1 MLRELEPDTVYRIEL
16 RAHNAIGNSLSTEI
30 RVRTARGEP
39 LPYYSYHDN
48 NNNGVKPSFVSNVII
63 NVVCSATYL
72 LIKLYV

>member
-1 MLRELEPDTVYRIEL
+1 MLRELEPDTVYWIEL
-16 RAHNAIGNSLSTEI
+16 RAHNAIGNSLRTEI

-48 NNNGVKPSFVSNVII
+48 NNNGVKRTSVNNVII
-63 NVVCSATYL
+63 SVVCSTTYL